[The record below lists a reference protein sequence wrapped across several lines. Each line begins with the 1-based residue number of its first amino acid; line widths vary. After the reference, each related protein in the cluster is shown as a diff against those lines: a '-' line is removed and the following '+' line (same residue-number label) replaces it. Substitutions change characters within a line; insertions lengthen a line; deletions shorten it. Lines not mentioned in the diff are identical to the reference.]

1 MLSAAPPGVETV
13 FDELRRREFSRL
25 DLHHQAYLDYT
36 GSALYGE
43 SQLRAH
49 REILDAGLF
58 GNPHSESNPSRASSA
73 LIDGARRELLEFL
86 DVDSSTHEVCFTA
99 NATAAIKLVAESY
112 PFTPESTLLLSVDNH
127 NSVNGIREY
136 ARRAE
141 AQVRYLPLDRS
152 LRLYEPERRIAE
164 GARGGGLLAFPAQ
177 SNFSGVRHPLGLVDL
192 ARSFG
197 LDTLI
202 DIAAMAPTHAVSLR
216 QCPADFAALSFYKL
230 FGYPT
235 GIGALIARRDALARL
250 HRPWFSGGTVRYV
263 AVEADTHRMR
273 PGAEGFEDGTADFL
287 GIAALP
293 AGFKLLRE
301 VGMPRLTAHVAA
313 LTAMF
318 LGEVVALKHGNGRPL
333 VRIYGPTDMTERGG
347 TVAFNLEDDRGEA
360 IPYDVVDARAR
371 DAGVSM
377 RGGCFCNPGASEAAF
392 GLEAPQIA
400 TCLDSLGDDFTI
412 DRFATCTGTAVGA
425 LRVSVGLANN
435 ASDIRRAIDVLASF
449 RT

>member
-1 MLSAAPPGVETV
+1 MLTLTPPASGTI
-13 FDELRRREFSRL
+13 FDELRHREFGRL

-43 SQLRAH
+43 SQLRTH

-73 LIDGARRELLEFL
+73 FIDSARQELLEFL

-112 PFTPESTLLLSVDNH
+112 PFTPESTLLLSADNH

-141 AQVRYLPLDRS
+141 ARVHYLPLVEN
-152 LRLYEPERRIAE
+152 LRLEAPDAMLAE
-164 GARGGGLLAFPAQ
+164 AARGGGLLAFPAQ
-177 SNFSGVRHPLGLVDL
+177 SNFSGVRHPLGLVGR
-192 ARSFG
+192 ARGVG

-202 DIAAMAPTHAVSLR
+202 DIAAMAPSHAISLR
-216 QCPADFAALSFYKL
+216 SCPADFAALSFYKL

-235 GIGALIARRDALARL
+235 GIGALVARRDALARL

-263 AVEADTHRMR
+263 AVEADKHRLR

-293 AGFKLLRE
+293 AGFQLLRE
-301 VGMPRLTAHVAA
+301 VGMPRLTAHVSS
-313 LTAMF
+313 LTARF
-318 LGEVVALKHGNGRPL
+318 LREIATLRHPSGHPL
-333 VRIYGPTDMTERGG
+333 VRVYGPKDMTERGG
-347 TVAFNLEDDRGEA
+347 TVAFNLEDARGEA
-360 IPYDVVDARAR
+360 IPYDVVESRAR
-371 DAGVSM
+371 DAGVSI

-392 GLEAPQIA
+392 GLQAPQIT
-400 TCLDSLGDDFTI
+400 TCLDRLGDDFTI

-435 ASDIRRAIDVLASF
+435 ETDIARAVDVLASF
-449 RT
+449 RA

>member
-1 MLSAAPPGVETV
+1 MLTADPTSGTI
-13 FDELRRREFSRL
+13 FDELRHREFGRL
-25 DLHHQAYLDYT
+25 DRHHQAYLDYT

-43 SQLRAH
+43 SQLRSH

-73 LIDGARRELLEFL
+73 FIDSARQELLEFL

-141 AQVRYLPLDRS
+141 ARVRYLPLNEG
-152 LRLYEPERRIAE
+152 LRLEEPEAIIAE
-164 GARGGGLLAFPAQ
+164 AASGSGLLAFPAQ

-192 ARSFG
+192 ARSLG

-202 DIAAMAPTHAVSLR
+202 DIAAMAPSHAISLR

-235 GIGALIARRDALARL
+235 GIGALVARRDALARL

-263 AVEADTHRMR
+263 AVEADTHRLR

-301 VGMPRLTAHVAA
+301 VGMPGLTAHVAS
-313 LTAMF
+313 LTSVF
-318 LGEVVALKHGNGRPL
+318 LGEAASLRHRNGRPL
-333 VRIYGPTDMTERGG
+333 VRIYGPTDMTDRGG
-347 TVAFNLEDDRGEA
+347 TIAFNLEDDHGDA

-400 TCLDSLGDDFTI
+400 TCLDSLGEDFTI

-435 ASDIRRAIDVLASF
+435 TTDVSRAVDVLASF
-449 RT
+449 RG